1 MKRRV
6 RLAIGMAIS
15 LIFLYFT
22 VRNID
27 WAQLAEAFRTAHYGY
42 LIPAFILLALIS
54 LARAWRWRLLMGEA
68 QPLSLLRVFHL
79 VNIGYFFNN
88 IFPAKA
94 GELVRAYLA
103 GRSIQGGIGRALS
116 TLLIERLLDVLS
128 VAVLLVVLIPF
139 VELPSWATTGGL
151 LFGAAAVGGTICLL
165 VLSRFGE
172 RGVAWLWRFVGR
184 IPLVGHPKVREALT
198 NLLEGFGVLR
208 DRRLLPGILLGSV
221 LVWVGYATF
230 NYTFLL
236 VFGMSELPYAA
247 AALVLCATGFIM
259 VLPSSP
265 GAMGVF
271 EWAGVQALAVYG
283 IGTSQSFSYTLGL
296 HVFTNLVLIALGM
309 YGLFSEGISYASVRG
324 EALANAGAVTTAND
338 TA

>member
-1 MKRRV
+1 MKRRA

-15 LIFLYFT
+15 LVFLYLT

-27 WAQLAEAFRTAHYGY
+27 WDQLADVFRTANYLY
-42 LIPAFILLALIS
+42 LIPAFILLVLVS
-54 LARAWRWRLLMGEA
+54 WARAWRWRLLMGES
-68 QPLSLLRVFHL
+68 QPLSLRRVFHL

-88 IFPAKA
+88 VFPAKV

-103 GRSIQGGIGRALS
+103 GRAIQGGIGRALS

-128 VAVLLVVLIPF
+128 VVVLLVVLIPF
-139 VELPSWATTGGL
+139 VPLPAWATTGGL
-151 LFGAAAVGGTICLL
+151 LFGAAAVGGTVCLL

-172 RGVAWLWRFVGR
+172 RGVAWLWRLVGR
-184 IPLVGHPKVREALT
+184 LPLVGHPKVREALT
-198 NLLEGFGVLR
+198 NLLQGFGVLR
-208 DRRLLPGILLGSV
+208 DLRLLPGILAGSL
-221 LVWVGYATF
+221 LVWAGYATF
-230 NYTFLL
+230 NYTFFF

-247 AALVLCATGFIM
+247 AALVVCATGFIM

-271 EWAGVQALAVYG
+271 EWAGVQALAVFG
-283 IGTSQSFSYTLGL
+283 VGASQAFGYTLGL
-296 HVFTNLVLIALGM
+296 HVFTNLVLIALGL

-324 EALANAGAVTTAND
+324 QVLADSGAVTTASD
-338 TA
+338 IA